1 MTALG
6 WFLLGVVVGA
16 GCMLFGWCLWAA
28 GLITEATNRATERI
42 IAASHA
48 SHGCLGP
55 SCWCH
60 KMRERGGRVRVE
72 ER

>member
-1 MTALG
+1 MSPLG

-28 GLITEATNRATERI
+28 WFIIEATNRTTERI
-42 IAASHA
+42 IASRA

-60 KMRERGGRVRVE
+60 KMRERGGRVSVG